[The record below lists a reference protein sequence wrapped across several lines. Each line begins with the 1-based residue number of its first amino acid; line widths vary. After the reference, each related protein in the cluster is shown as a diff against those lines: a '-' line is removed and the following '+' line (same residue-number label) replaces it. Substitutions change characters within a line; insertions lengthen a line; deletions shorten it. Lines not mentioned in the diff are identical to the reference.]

1 MKFFILHFGDRQ
13 KGCTWIEAL
22 LQAENLAPEQDDVP
36 VSLEGK
42 VKAVNITKSRPSLFL
57 GIQIFQKK
65 VHPYSI
71 CIITH
76 QY

>member
-1 MKFFILHFGDRQ
+1 
-13 KGCTWIEAL
+13 